1 MKRFFA
7 VILSFAMVLSF
18 MTVVNAEDGITVIV
32 NGVEVEFDVPP
43 MIINGRTMIPVRKVF
58 EMLGANVEWV
68 AEMRL
73 ALATYKTNIIAIG
86 IDKYSFSVTD
96 VISGQ
101 TKSVSLDVPAQIVN
115 DRTLIPLRA
124 VAEALGNT
132 VEWKEDTR
140 TAKITG

>member
-1 MKRFFA
+1 MKRIFA
-7 VILSFAMVLSF
+7 VILSFTMVLSF

-32 NGVEVEFDVPP
+32 NGVEAKFDVPP

-73 ALATYKTNIIAIG
+73 ALATYKTSIVAIG
-86 IDKYSFSVTD
+86 IDEYSFSVTD

-132 VEWKEDTR
+132 VEWEEDTR

>member
-7 VILSFAMVLSF
+7 VALAFAMILSF
-18 MTVVNAEDGITVIV
+18 MTVVNAEDDITVSV
-32 NGVEVEFDVPP
+32 NGTKVEFDVPP

-73 ALATYKTNIIAIG
+73 ALATYKTSIIAIG
-86 IDKYSFSVTD
+86 IDEYSFSVTD

-132 VEWKEDTR
+132 VDWDEGTR